1 MLQQHCCLN
10 WVHSLLRLPYSL
22 LTCNNGG
29 VQQFPACC
37 CRCRALMKAHERKKY
52 EAATGKLGQPLQK
65 GNGDTG
71 VA

>member
-1 MLQQHCCLN
+1 
-10 WVHSLLRLPYSL
+10 
-22 LTCNNGG
+22 
-29 VQQFPACC
+29 
-37 CRCRALMKAHERKKY
+37 MKAHERKKY